1 MLSIKA
7 YAKINLYLDVISRYP
22 DGYHQIESVMQSISL
37 HDLIEISQSQDLS
50 ISCTKEEL
58 SNKENLAYRAA
69 EMLRATISKKAGAHI
84 HIKKNIPVAAG
95 LAGGSAD
102 AAATLVGLNI
112 LWQLDLNSDQLQE
125 IGARLGAD
133 IPFCLAG
140 GTMLAEGRGEKL
152 SKLKAMP
159 EAWIVLITP
168 PLHISTAEV
177 YRMLDERELAPLYL
191 AREFYDALLSGNVSH
206 IAVMLK
212 NLLEEVVLPI
222 HPEIDG
228 IKKLAV
234 DSGALG
240 ALMSGSGPSVFALC
254 KDEESA
260 KRVAN
265 IIRARDETLFVE
277 IVKPVGR
284 GVEVLKIL

>member
-37 HDLIEISQSQDLS
+37 HDLVEISPSQDLS

-69 EMLRATISKKAGAHI
+69 EMLRATVSKKAGAHI

-102 AAATLVGLNI
+102 AAATLLGLNI
-112 LWQLDLNSDQLQE
+112 LWGLDFSLDQLQG

-140 GTMLAEGRGEKL
+140 GTMLAEGRGERL
-152 SKLKAMP
+152 SKLNAMP
-159 EAWIVLITP
+159 EAWIVVITP
-168 PLHISTAEV
+168 PLHISTAEI
-177 YRMLDERELAPLYL
+177 YHMLDERELAPLYL
-191 AREFYDALLSGNVSH
+191 VREFYDALSSGDVSH
-206 IAVMLK
+206 IGLMLK

-228 IKKLAV
+228 IKKLAL

-254 KDEESA
+254 QDEESA
-260 KRVAN
+260 KRVAS
-265 IIRARDETLFVE
+265 IMRSRDETLFVE
-277 IVKPVGR
+277 IARPVGW
-284 GVEVLKIL
+284 GVEVL